1 MVGRNAPLVS
11 LFLLGALIG
20 SEGAWIAIGKERAL
34 AVQLMRAAQQAR
46 SHPQSMDQTAPSSE
60 VFEALRRVGFEAFY
74 NLDYEEARRSFERLA
89 ADFPEHPAGPLY
101 LATHAWIDWLNRTR
115 RLQAGIYINPA
126 FYAQSEARVSEE
138 EQQRFRAYIE
148 QAIERAEAR
157 LRANEDDVEARYFL
171 GAAYALLAGYEATVL
186 RKFFSA
192 LRNGFR
198 AVKEHR
204 EVLSRD
210 PQFADAKLTVGL
222 YEYIVGS
229 LPLAVKILVAL
240 GGIRGSRERG
250 IELLE
255 EAVRSGRYVADDART
270 LLIAVYYRE
279 GRFSDALRL
288 LDELI
293 ARYPRNYLFG
303 LERANLLMRIGER
316 AEAVRA
322 FEELL
327 AQPTYRET
335 QDLIRYQYAEALFQS
350 GYKQAALHHFR
361 RVVAM
366 DEAHADLKTLAH
378 LRIGQILDLRGERR
392 AAQAQY
398 RLVLQR
404 EDVLDAHEQARRY
417 LRKPYSE
424 SSR

>member
-1 MVGRNAPLVS
+1 MNARFIGLSLLSALLCSGAPAVAMVRASAPASPWGRSV
-11 LFLLGALIG
+11 G
-20 SEGAWIAIGKERAL
+20 
-34 AVQLMRAAQQAR
+34 QAAQ
-46 SHPQSMDQTAPSSE
+46 HPEPFE
-60 VFEALRRVGFEAFY
+60 VLRRAGFEAFY
-74 NLDYEEARRSFERLA
+74 NLDYEGARRCFERLA

-101 LATHAWIDWLNRTR
+101 LATHAWIEWLNRTR

-138 EQQRFRAYIE
+138 EQQRFRAHIE
-148 QAIERAEAR
+148 RAIERAEAR
-157 LRANEDDVEARYFL
+157 LRAREDDVEARYFL
-171 GAAYALLAGYEATVL
+171 GAAYAVLAGYEATVL

-204 EVLSRD
+204 EVLRLD

-229 LPLAVKILVAL
+229 LPLAVRILVAL

-255 EAVRSGRYVADDART
+255 EAARSGRYVADDART

-279 GRFSDALRL
+279 GRFPEALHL
-288 LDELI
+288 LEELI
-293 ARYPRNYLFG
+293 TRYPRNYLFG

-322 FEELL
+322 FEDLL
-327 AQPTYRET
+327 AQPTHQET
-335 QDLIRYQYAEALFQS
+335 RDLIRYQYAEALFQS

-361 RVVAM
+361 RLVAM
-366 DEAHADLKTLAH
+366 DDAHADLKTLAH

-398 RLVLQR
+398 QLVLQR

-417 LRKPYSE
+417 LRKPYAE

>member
-1 MVGRNAPLVS
+1 MSVRSVGLV
-11 LFLLGALIG
+11 LLGVLLCSGGVPIPRARATG
-20 SEGAWIAIGKERAL
+20 SFGPCE
-34 AVQLMRAAQQAR
+34 QAAPE
-46 SHPQSMDQTAPSSE
+46 SFD
-60 VFEALRRVGFEAFY
+60 ALRRAGFEAFY
-74 NLDYEEARRSFERLA
+74 NLDYEEARKCFERLD

-101 LATHAWIDWLNRTR
+101 LATHAWIEWLNRTR
-115 RLQAGIYINPA
+115 RLQAGLYINPA
-126 FYAQSEARVSEE
+126 FYAQSEERVSEQ
-138 EQQRFRAYIE
+138 EQRRFRAHIE
-148 QAIERAEAR
+148 RAIERAEAR

-171 GAAYALLAGYEATVL
+171 GAAYAVLAGYEATVL

-204 EVLSRD
+204 EVLRRD
-210 PQFADAKLTVGL
+210 PEFADAKLTVGL
-222 YEYIVGS
+222 YEYVVGS

-250 IELLE
+250 IQLLE
-255 EAVRSGRYVADDART
+255 EAAQSGRYVADDART

-279 GRFSDALRL
+279 GRFSDARRALE
-288 LDELI
+288 ELI

-303 LERANLLMRIGER
+303 VERANLLMRIGER
-316 AEAVRA
+316 ADAVRA

-327 AQPTYRET
+327 AHPAYREM

-350 GYKQAALHHFR
+350 GYAQAALHHFR
-361 RVVAM
+361 RLLAM
-366 DEAHADLKTLAH
+366 EGAHADLQTLAH
-378 LRIGQILDLRGERR
+378 LRVGQILDLRGERR

-404 EDVLDAHEQARRY
+404 ENVLDAHEQARRY
-417 LRKPYSE
+417 LRRPYAE
-424 SSR
+424 SPR

>member
-1 MVGRNAPLVS
+1 MVQYPTVV
-11 LFLLGALIG
+11 IG
-20 SEGAWIAIGKERAL
+20 
-34 AVQLMRAAQQAR
+34 MRAR
-46 SHPQSMDQTAPSSE
+46 SIGAALLLAFLPMRVFLEAMGRRAVAILPPRLGVMQEAAS
-60 VFEALRRVGFEAFY
+60 FEALRRAGFEAFY
-74 NLDYEEARRSFERLA
+74 NLDYEQARRYFERLT
-89 ADFPEHPAGPLY
+89 ADFPEHPAGYLY

-115 RLQAGIYINPA
+115 RLQTGIYINPA
-126 FYAQSEARVSEE
+126 FYAQTEGRADEE
-138 EQQRFRAYIE
+138 HERRFRAYIE
-148 QAIERAEAR
+148 RAIEKAEAR
-157 LRANEDDVEARYFL
+157 LRADEADVEARYFL
-171 GAAYALLAGYEATVL
+171 GAAYAVLAGYEATVL

-204 EVLSRD
+204 EVLRRD
-210 PQFADAKLTVGL
+210 PQFADALLTVGL

-250 IELLE
+250 IEQLE
-255 EAVRSGRYVADDART
+255 EAARAGKYVADDART

-279 GRFSDALRL
+279 GRFSDALRV

-316 AEAVRA
+316 AEAGGA
-322 FEELL
+322 FEALL
-327 AQPTYRET
+327 AQPAYRENH
-335 QDLIRYQYAEALFQS
+335 DLIRYQYAEALFQS

-361 RVVAM
+361 RLVAM
-366 DEAHADLKTLAH
+366 EDAHADLKTLAH

-398 RLVLQR
+398 QLVLRR
-404 EDVLDAHEQARRY
+404 ENVLDAHEQARRY
-417 LRKPYSE
+417 LRRPYSE
-424 SSR
+424 TAR